1 LRVSGPVQISLF
13 PSLDLVA
20 EDVGLT
26 KSGDGNAT
34 EMARAK
40 SLRFGLQLSALLG
53 GKVKL
58 TEVALV
64 NPVIAVPPPK
74 TGSRAEKAG
83 EPGQAA
89 GPLKDLS
96 LDKLLIENGTLILPG
111 SDGTPGKRIEA
122 LNLEAALSASDA
134 PLSFDLSA
142 VFDGQSIA
150 AVGSISRFAK
160 FLDGEAVPVSLSVD
174 APSYLGERASLEGS
188 ASYKG
193 DTFALGQ
200 FTAKAGDKMLSGSV
214 SYNGDLVTLH
224 PFTFSASGNHLTGS
238 LVADLAGAI
247 PAVNV
252 AVSGQTLNL
261 DTLLAKPNTTS
272 ASAGGTGSGW
282 SDAKIDFSALR
293 AVTAKVKLTA
303 GQLIHNDIKLDNA
316 TIQATLSGGKL
327 KAELPKFQLYGGAGA
342 LAMEVDASGKLPTQR
357 VRLSLANFE
366 AYPFLKDSAGFQS
379 IEGTG
384 AITLDLAA
392 SGASQRAIVS
402 AMNGT
407 AKLEFTNGAIRGI
420 NIAKTLRSLSTG
432 ILAGWQ
438 ANEAE
443 KTDFATLGASFK
455 ITKGQAQTADL
466 KLAGP
471 LVRMSGT
478 GTVDLPARTLKFRV
492 EPQVV
497 ASLEGQGGTTDL
509 QGLGVP
515 VMISGPWARPSIY
528 PDIEGILKDPVAAY
542 QQLNRL
548 GAGLVALPGA
558 STGSVDA
565 IGGLIKNGGQDPL
578 GGIGQLL
585 GGQPADQAPP
595 AGAISEQPAGGESVA
610 PQKKGGKR
618 QAAARAEPGQAAE
631 AAAKQALQSLF
642 GN

>member
-1 LRVSGPVQISLF
+1 
-13 PSLDLVA
+13 
-20 EDVGLT
+20 
-26 KSGDGNAT
+26 
-34 EMARAK
+34 
-40 SLRFGLQLSALLG
+40 
-53 GKVKL
+53 
-58 TEVALV
+58 
-64 NPVIAVPPPK
+64 
-74 TGSRAEKAG
+74 
-83 EPGQAA
+83 
-89 GPLKDLS
+89 
-96 LDKLLIENGTLILPG
+96 
-111 SDGTPGKRIEA
+111 
-122 LNLEAALSASDA
+122 
-134 PLSFDLSA
+134 
-142 VFDGQSIA
+142 
-150 AVGSISRFAK
+150 
-160 FLDGEAVPVSLSVD
+160 
-174 APSYLGERASLEGS
+174 
-188 ASYKG
+188 
-193 DTFALGQ
+193 
-200 FTAKAGDKMLSGSV
+200 
-214 SYNGDLVTLH
+214 VTLH

-272 ASAGGTGSGW
+272 GSAGGTGSGW